1 MRFQPEQESE
11 PEEEREEG
19 QGTNPELGSRVVLLN
34 NFDELPKENLQI
46 LAHLREK
53 MIAMMKHEQEVR
65 PETNA
70 LLTHIAFLQMQISD
84 LQAQN
89 QKFGQVFENMA
100 RAIDSKADRVTW

>member
-1 MRFQPEQESE
+1 MRFQQEQESE
-11 PEEEREEG
+11 PEEEG
-19 QGTNPELGSRVVLLN
+19 QGTNPEPGSKVVLLN

-46 LAHLREK
+46 LDHLREK